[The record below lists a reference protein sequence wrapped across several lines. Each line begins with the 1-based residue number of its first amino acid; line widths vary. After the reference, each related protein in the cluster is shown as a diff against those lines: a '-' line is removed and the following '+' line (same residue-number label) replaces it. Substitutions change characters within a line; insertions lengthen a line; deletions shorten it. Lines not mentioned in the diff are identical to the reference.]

1 MSCKRLLLVAMMVLL
16 CAGLAFAQAPQNK
29 NSGADQFRLSPN
41 PQTEFSLRNNSV
53 NDPTILVHVDPHV
66 YLGGGKKQSDS
77 SALRFPIGLE
87 SPADATCYAIRS
99 YLVVRDS
106 PDSDSTHRDGSTT
119 CVPAAR
125 FRVHTAI
132 DHER

>member
-16 CAGLAFAQAPQNK
+16 CAGLSFAQAPQNNK
-29 NSGADQFRLSPN
+29 PGTDQFRLSPY
-41 PQTEFSLRNNSV
+41 PQAAFSLQDNSENNSTV
-53 NDPTILVHVDPHV
+53 LVHIDPHV
-66 YLGGGKKQSDS
+66 YWGGRKQSDS
-77 SALRFPIGLE
+77 GVVRFPAGSE
-87 SPADATCYAIRS
+87 FPSDATCYSIRS

-106 PDSDSTHRDGSTT
+106 PDSDTTHRDGSTT

-125 FRVHTAI
+125 FRVHTAV

>member
-1 MSCKRLLLVAMMVLL
+1 MPCKRLLLVAIMVLL
-16 CAGLAFAQAPQNK
+16 CAGLAFAQAPRDNNPK
-29 NSGADQFRLSPN
+29 ADEFRLSPY
-41 PQTEFSLRNNSV
+41 PQAEFSLQNNSE
-53 NDPTILVHVDPHV
+53 NNPTVRVHVDPHV
-66 YLGGGKKQSDS
+66 YWGGGKKQSDS
-77 SALRFPIGLE
+77 SALRFPTGLE

-125 FRVHTAI
+125 FRVHTAV

>member
-1 MSCKRLLLVAMMVLL
+1 MMIVL
-16 CAGLAFAQAPQNK
+16 CAGLSFAQAPQNNK
-29 NSGADQFRLSPN
+29 PEADQLRLSPY
-41 PQTEFSLRNNSV
+41 PQTEFSLQDNSE
-53 NDPTILVHVDPHV
+53 NDSTVLVHVDPHV
-66 YLGGGKKQSDS
+66 YWGGKKQSDS
-77 SALRFPIGLE
+77 EVLRFPTGLE
-87 SPADATCYAIRS
+87 FPADATCYAIRS

-125 FRVHTAI
+125 FRVHTAV

>member
-29 NSGADQFRLSPN
+29 NSGADQFRLSPY
-41 PQTEFSLRNNSV
+41 PQAESSPQSYYE
-53 NDPTILVHVDPHV
+53 NDPTVLVHIDPHV
-66 YLGGGKKQSDS
+66 YWGGKKQSESDMI
-77 SALRFPIGLE
+77 RFPTGLE
-87 SPADATCYAIRS
+87 FPADATCYAIRS

-125 FRVHTAI
+125 FRVHTAV

>member
-16 CAGLAFAQAPQNK
+16 CAGLSFAKAPQDNNPK
-29 NSGADQFRLSPN
+29 ADQFRLSPY
-41 PQTEFSLRNNSV
+41 PQTEFSLQNNSE
-53 NDPTILVHVDPHV
+53 NSATIPVHIDPHV
-66 YLGGGKKQSDS
+66 YWDGKKRSDS
-77 SALRFPIGLE
+77 EVLRFPTGLE
-87 SPADATCYAIRS
+87 FPADATCYAIRS

-106 PDSDSTHRDGSTT
+106 PDSDTTHRDGSTT

-125 FRVHTAI
+125 FRVHTAV

>member
-16 CAGLAFAQAPQNK
+16 CAGLALAQAPQNNK
-29 NSGADQFRLSPN
+29 PEADQFRLSPY
-41 PQTEFSLRNNSV
+41 PQTEFSLQNNSG
-53 NDPTILVHVDPHV
+53 NDSTVLVHVDPHV
-66 YLGGGKKQSDS
+66 YWGGKKRSDS
-77 SALRFPIGLE
+77 EVLRFPPGME
-87 SPADATCYAIRS
+87 FPADATCYAIRS

-125 FRVHTAI
+125 FRVHTAE
-132 DHER
+132 DQQR

>member
-16 CAGLAFAQAPQNK
+16 CAGLSFAQAPQNK
-29 NSGADQFRLSPN
+29 NSETDQFRLSPY
-41 PQTEFSLRNNSV
+41 PQIEFSLQNNSE
-53 NDPTILVHVDPHV
+53 NDSTVLVHVDPHV
-66 YLGGGKKQSDS
+66 YWGGKKQSDS
-77 SALRFPIGLE
+77 GVLRFPTGLE

-125 FRVHTAI
+125 FRVHTAV

>member
-1 MSCKRLLLVAMMVLL
+1 MPCKRLLLVAMMVLL
-16 CAGLAFAQAPQNK
+16 CAGLSFAQAPQNK
-29 NSGADQFRLSPN
+29 NSEADQFRLSPY
-41 PQTEFSLRNNSV
+41 PQAAFSLQDNSENN
-53 NDPTILVHVDPHV
+53 PTVLVHVDPHV
-66 YLGGGKKQSDS
+66 YWGGKKQSDS
-77 SALRFPIGLE
+77 GVLRFPAGLE
-87 SPADATCYAIRS
+87 SSTDATCYAIRS

-125 FRVHTAI
+125 FRVHTAV

>member
-29 NSGADQFRLSPN
+29 NSEADQFRLSPY
-41 PQTEFSLRNNSV
+41 PQAESSPQSYYE
-53 NDPTILVHVDPHV
+53 NDPTVLVHIDPHV
-66 YLGGGKKQSDS
+66 YWGGKKQSESDMI
-77 SALRFPIGLE
+77 RFPTGLE
-87 SPADATCYAIRS
+87 FPADATCYAIRS

-106 PDSDSTHRDGSTT
+106 PDSDTTHRDGSTT

-125 FRVHTAI
+125 FRVHTAV
-132 DHER
+132 DHQR

>member
-1 MSCKRLLLVAMMVLL
+1 MSCKRLLLVAMLVLL
-16 CAGLAFAQAPQNK
+16 CAGLVLAQAPQN
-29 NSGADQFRLSPN
+29 NNPEADQFRLSPY
-41 PQTEFSLRNNSV
+41 PQTEFSLQNNPESDSTV
-53 NDPTILVHVDPHV
+53 LVHIDPHV
-66 YLGGGKKQSDS
+66 YWGGKKRSDS
-77 SALRFPIGLE
+77 DVLRFPTELE
-87 SPADATCYAIRS
+87 SPVDTTCYAIRS

-125 FRVHTAI
+125 FRVHTAV

>member
-16 CAGLAFAQAPQNK
+16 CAGLALAQAPQN
-29 NSGADQFRLSPN
+29 NNPEADQSRISPY
-41 PQTEFSLRNNSV
+41 PQAEFNLQNSHE
-53 NDPTILVHVDPHV
+53 NDPTVRVHIDPHV
-66 YLGGGKKQSDS
+66 YWGGKKQSDS
-77 SALRFPIGLE
+77 EVLRFPTGLE

-106 PDSDSTHRDGSTT
+106 PHSDSTHRDGSTT

-125 FRVHTAI
+125 FRVHTAV

>member
-1 MSCKRLLLVAMMVLL
+1 MPCKRLLLVAMMVLL
-16 CAGLAFAQAPQNK
+16 CAGLSFAQAPQNK
-29 NSGADQFRLSPN
+29 NSEADQFRLSPYS
-41 PQTEFSLRNNSV
+41 QAAFSLQDNSENN
-53 NDPTILVHVDPHV
+53 PTVLVHIDPHV
-66 YLGGGKKQSDS
+66 YWGGKKRSDS
-77 SALRFPIGLE
+77 EVLRFPTGME
-87 SPADATCYAIRS
+87 FPADATCYAIRS

-125 FRVHTAI
+125 FRVHTAL

>member
-1 MSCKRLLLVAMMVLL
+1 MSCKRLLLVAMSVLL
-16 CAGLAFAQAPQNK
+16 CAGLAFAQAPQN
-29 NSGADQFRLSPN
+29 NNPEADQFRLGPY
-41 PQTEFSLRNNSV
+41 PRAEFSSQNNRE
-53 NDPTILVHVDPHV
+53 NDSTVRVHIDPHV
-66 YLGGGKKQSDS
+66 YWGEKKQSDS
-77 SALRFPIGLE
+77 GALRFPIGLE

-106 PDSDSTHRDGSTT
+106 PDSDTTHRDGSTT

-125 FRVHTAI
+125 FRVHAAV

>member
-16 CAGLAFAQAPQNK
+16 CAGLALAQAPQN
-29 NSGADQFRLSPN
+29 NNPEADQFRLSPY
-41 PQTEFSLRNNSV
+41 PQAEFGPQNDYQ
-53 NDPTILVHVDPHV
+53 NDPTVLVHIDPHV
-66 YLGGGKKQSDS
+66 YGNGKQRPDS
-77 SALRFPIGLE
+77 EVLRFPTGLE
-87 SPADATCYAIRS
+87 FPADATCYAIRS

-125 FRVHTAI
+125 FRVHTAV